1 MACRS
6 GPTDTDRPPAAVRH
20 GTGTPPLAFTACPSS
35 RSLPHGSSRCFLPEV
50 PTFGRSWPSFPRRCG
65 VPVPRG
71 RAALCPVARPSAS
84 CSARGCCQF
93 GAVTNAAAVNIRLP
107 SFAFLLADPGLT
119 GRAGA
124 GGAGRPVFHLGGG
137 RSARSRR
144 GARPHLLLSF
154 GSAIRRCAA
163 GAQRHLGVGVCV
175 SHDPWC

>member
-20 GTGTPPLAFTACPSS
+20 GTGTPPPAFTACPSS

-50 PTFGRSWPSFPRRCG
+50 PTFGRSWPGFPRRCG

-107 SFAFLLADPGLT
+107 SFAFPWRTRASPVVR
-119 GRAGA
+119 GRG
-124 GGAGRPVFHLGGG
+124 GGAACV
-137 RSARSRR
+137 SSRR
-144 GARPHLLLSF
+144 RPLCALAAR
-154 GSAIRRCAA
+154 GEAA
-163 GAQRHLGVGVCV
+163 FTLVLRF
-175 SHDPWC
+175 SDP